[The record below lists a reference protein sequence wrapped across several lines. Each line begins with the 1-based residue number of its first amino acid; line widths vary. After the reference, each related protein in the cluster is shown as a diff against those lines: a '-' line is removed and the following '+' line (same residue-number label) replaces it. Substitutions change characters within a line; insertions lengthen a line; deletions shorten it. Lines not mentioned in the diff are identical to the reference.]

1 MESSGPQMALDVN
14 IYNFSAKIGDTT
26 PVVHY
31 HIMKMDQSLFIW
43 IGTSPSL
50 DNMAVAI
57 GNVSYR

>member
-1 MESSGPQMALDVN
+1 MALDVN